1 MWVWNL
7 ISPNETG
14 TYVEC
19 FGEEGSEEG
28 RIFGPKK
35 RDGEQE
41 TGENFHCGG
50 FLICILHHVYSG
62 HQIKNNYV
70 G

>member
-1 MWVWNL
+1 MSSVLENRVL
-7 ISPNETG
+7 RK
-14 TYVEC
+14 V
-19 FGEEGSEEG
+19 FGS
-28 RIFGPKK
+28 

-50 FLICILHHVYSG
+50 FLICILHHEYSG